1 MPKPELSN
9 KKKWNNSDEFYL
21 AIWNE
26 NDTNFKNMMRGV
38 RGRLLHIVASEEY
51 RNNMEENE
59 VDDDNIIIT
68 TLEEKRIITERLSQG
83 SWHMYQN

>member
-26 NDTNFKNMMRGV
+26 NDTNFKNMMRGGV
-38 RGRLLHIVASEEY
+38 LPVKRTIKNNKVWTASC
-51 RNNMEENE
+51 
-59 VDDDNIIIT
+59 VD
-68 TLEEKRIITERLSQG
+68 
-83 SWHMYQN
+83 SWRYYYAAL

>member
-26 NDTNFKNMMRGV
+26 NDKNFKNMMRGV

-51 RNNMEENE
+51 RNNITQGTMRKTAIRTRVALALHYLYDMTLKENA
-59 VDDDNIIIT
+59 
-68 TLEEKRIITERLSQG
+68 
-83 SWHMYQN
+83 

>member
-59 VDDDNIIIT
+59 VDDDNK
-68 TLEEKRIITERLSQG
+68 KRIITERLSQG
-83 SWHMYQN
+83 SWPMYQN